1 MFLKSENAL
10 NYSKLKEVAKK
21 VTFDLNKIIE
31 ANNNDILDTVLYILF
46 FLFCCYYI
54 NFLFGLYFIQ
64 KTQSELGLKPNQLA
78 IGLGIQG
85 LADLFIKMKYPFDSQ
100 EAKELNVKIHETI
113 YYGALE
119 ASCDLAA
126 KIGSYKTYANSPAAK
141 GVC

>member
-1 MFLKSENAL
+1 M
-10 NYSKLKEVAKK
+10 
-21 VTFDLNKIIE
+21 
-31 ANNNDILDTVLYILF
+31 
-46 FLFCCYYI
+46 
-54 NFLFGLYFIQ
+54 
-64 KTQSELGLKPNQLA
+64 GLKPNQLA